1 MLAYAAVLRAGFR
14 RQAAYRVAAASG
26 LATNAFW
33 GVVKTTLFLALYRD
47 RGEVGGLV
55 LSEALTYAWVSEG
68 LFALVWVPWSQEL
81 GYQVRS
87 GAFAVELT
95 RPGDPYLRLLA
106 FDLGRN
112 LAQVLVRA
120 LIPIGA
126 AALLLPLQLP
136 TTAGGLLLFALS
148 VLLAA
153 VASFALRFLLLS
165 WAFWT
170 PDWRYIYGLEL
181 GLLWLLSGFVIPTD
195 YFPGA
200 LRAVADAT
208 PAYALVM
215 APFDVAA
222 GRAAGVALAMQLGWV
237 LLLALAGRGLMAAAE
252 RRLAV
257 HGG

>member
-1 MLAYAAVLRAGFR
+1 MRAYAAVLSAGFR
-14 RQAAYRVAAASG
+14 RQATYRLAAVSG

-33 GVVKTTLFLALYRD
+33 GVVKTALFLALYRD

-55 LSEALTYAWVSEG
+55 LSEALTYTWVSEA
-68 LFALVWVPWSQEL
+68 LFAVAFTPWSQEF
-81 GYQVRS
+81 GHQVRS
-87 GAFAVELT
+87 GAFSVELT

-112 LAQVLVRA
+112 LNQMLLRSFVPLAV
-120 LIPIGA
+120 A
-126 AALLLPLQLP
+126 AALLPLDLPSTP
-136 TTAGGLLLFALS
+136 AAMLLFAFS

-153 VASFALRFLLLS
+153 AASFELRFLMLA

-170 PDWRYIYGLEL
+170 PDWRYLFNLEFA
-181 GLLWLLSGFVIPTD
+181 LLWLVSGFVIPTD
-195 YFPGA
+195 YFPPA

-222 GRAAGVALAMQLGWV
+222 GRDAGAALAAQAVWV
-237 LLLALAGRGLMAAAE
+237 LLLALAGRGVMAAAE
-252 RRLAV
+252 RRLVV